1 MERLR
6 PLPPMRSTPQQTG
19 RRRRAQALASAL
31 AFATSHAPALAES
44 SSDDTGTRV
53 NYSIE
58 AGVQYAS
65 EHNLFWKLSE
75 TFAQNAAFSP
85 NRGWGE
91 FYVKP
96 GVAATRSL
104 RPGLEAYG
112 ALSMVGSGT
121 LGRDAFDAGNTGRA
135 SLEDAYIG
143 LRMDI
148 PNSSARLDLS
158 AGSQRYSIG
167 TGMLVSNGASNG
179 FDRGALKLGPRKAFA
194 MTGIARLTQ
203 GDWSTEAFYLE
214 PNEQPD
220 NESGTRLAGA
230 VFQYKPAADKFAGV
244 SYGKV
249 TRSTSPYP
257 QAAQGGL
264 GPPTIID
271 GARNG
276 MAFVYGFARWPV
288 LERQSGTLWVG
299 VDAALERNPRIDMRA
314 WGGKAEFGYNF
325 TALPG
330 KPKISY
336 SFQTLSGDDPTTSR
350 LERFDPL
357 FYEGSP
363 GAWATG
369 SKASMVFINTNVRT
383 HQIAVE
389 WSPTPRDILNL
400 YVARIYANQL
410 GSPLQFGQ
418 STRLILV
425 GGAPSVITGVTTAH
439 LADDFFLK
447 YTRVLDKHT
456 YLTGGVSLSRP
467 GAGIERLVGGSAP
480 QWWGWL
486 VNLVVSY

>member
-6 PLPPMRSTPQQTG
+6 FFSPMRSVPQRVG
-19 RRRRAQALASAL
+19 RWRLPPASAL
-31 AFATSHAPALAES
+31 VIAAAHSLALAES
-44 SSDDTGTRV
+44 PSDTDTRV
-53 NYSIE
+53 NYSLE
-58 AGVQYAS
+58 AGIQYAS
-65 EHNLFWKLSE
+65 EHNLFWNLSE
-75 TFAQNAAFSP
+75 TYAQHAAFNS

-96 GVAATRSL
+96 GLSATRSL

-112 ALSMVGSGT
+112 ALSVVASGT
-121 LGRDAFDAGNTGRA
+121 LGKDAFDAGNTGRA
-135 SLEDAYIG
+135 TFEDAYAG
-143 LRMDI
+143 LRVDI
-148 PNSSARLDLS
+148 PDTAARLDLS
-158 AGSQRYSIG
+158 AGAQRYSIG

-203 GDWSTEAFYLE
+203 GPWSTEAFYLT

-220 NESGTRLAGA
+220 NDSGTRLVGA
-230 VFQYKPAADKFAGV
+230 VFQYKPTAEKFAGL

-249 TRSTSPYP
+249 TRSSSPYP
-257 QAAQGGL
+257 QAALGGL
-264 GPPTIID
+264 GPPSIIE
-271 GARNG
+271 GARDG
-276 MAFVYGFARWPV
+276 MAFVYGFTRWPL
-288 LERQSGTLWVG
+288 LERKTGTLWVG
-299 VDAALERNPRIDMRA
+299 VDAALERNPRVNMRA
-314 WGGKAEFGYNF
+314 WGGKAEVGYNF
-325 TALPG
+325 TSLAG

-357 FYEGSP
+357 FYEGNP

-400 YVARIYANQL
+400 YIARIYANQL
-410 GSPLQFGQ
+410 ASPLQFGQ

-425 GGAPSVITGVTTAH
+425 GGAPSVITGVTNAH
-439 LADDFFLK
+439 LADDLYLK
-447 YTRVLDKHT
+447 YTRVINKNT
-456 YLTGGVSLSRP
+456 FFTGGVSFSRP
-467 GAGIERLVGGSAP
+467 GEGMTRLMGGSAP
-480 QWWGWL
+480 VWRGWL
-486 VNLVVSY
+486 VNLVVMY